1 MRDDFPITT
10 KETLA
15 KRVGYRCSNP
25 KCRQPTSGPHE
36 DSAKALNV
44 GVAAHITA
52 ASEGG
57 PRFDRSLSVEQ
68 RRSTE
73 NAIWLCQNCAKLVD
87 NDAQRYSVDVLRR
100 WKVASEGDALRAV
113 EVRGLVNDDA
123 AAQFHRLEHLMP
135 DLLAEMRKDLA
146 ARPLSREFVI
156 LKKVWRYWGR
166 GHELVYYL
174 DDHPEL
180 EIELL
185 ILQNHGLIRDIT
197 FNNVKR
203 YIFTEEFVRYLEA

>member
-1 MRDDFPITT
+1 
-10 KETLA
+10 
-15 KRVGYRCSNP
+15 
-25 KCRQPTSGPHE
+25 
-36 DSAKALNV
+36 
-44 GVAAHITA
+44 
-52 ASEGG
+52 
-57 PRFDRSLSVEQ
+57 
-68 RRSTE
+68 
-73 NAIWLCQNCAKLVD
+73 
-87 NDAQRYSVDVLRR
+87 
-100 WKVASEGDALRAV
+100 
-113 EVRGLVNDDA
+113 
-123 AAQFHRLEHLMP
+123 MP

-180 EIELL
+180 ENELL